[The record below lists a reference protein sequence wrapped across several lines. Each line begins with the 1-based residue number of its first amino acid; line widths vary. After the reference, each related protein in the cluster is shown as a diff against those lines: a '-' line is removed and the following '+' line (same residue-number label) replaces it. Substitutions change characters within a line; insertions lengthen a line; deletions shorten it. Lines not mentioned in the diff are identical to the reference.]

1 MTVIVKSK
9 DELVVP
15 RSVRRRAGIKSGD
28 QVEFRVSGGIIN
40 IIPELPTADDEY
52 TPARRRAI
60 DARPGA
66 SSQRAVLR
74 TVQNCRRSQRLSPQR
89 DLQQKSTKAQDKLHD
104 GDRLIRSCHP
114 SFEKRFAEC

>member
-28 QVEFRVSGGIIN
+28 RVKFKVSGGI

-52 TPARRRAI
+52 TPAERRVI
-60 DARPGA
+60 DARLAEARKGPYYGPFKTA
-66 SSQRAVLR
+66 GHAVAFLR
-74 TVQNCRRSQRLSPQR
+74 KEIRNR
-89 DLQQKSTKAQDKLHD
+89 KAAK
-104 GDRLIRSCHP
+104 P
-114 SFEKRFAEC
+114 KTT

>member
-28 QVEFRVSGGIIN
+28 RVQFKVSGGIIN

-52 TPARRRAI
+52 TPAQRRVI
-60 DARPGA
+60 DARLAEARRGPYYGPFKTA
-66 SSQRAVLR
+66 DEAVAFLR
-74 TVQNCRRSQRLSPQR
+74 REIRNR
-89 DLQQKSTKAQDKLHD
+89 KAA
-104 GDRLIRSCHP
+104 
-114 SFEKRFAEC
+114 KRKTT